1 MEVINNGYAS
11 KKRNEK
17 NKKMSADTKS
27 LPSTNIN
34 WYPGHMAKTRRLIK
48 ENINMVDIIY
58 EVVDARIPFSSKIKD
73 VDDLIKDKPK
83 IMIMTKTDLCDI
95 NKTSMCAKMYEKEGY
110 KVVMVDLINNKGLS
124 DIYSA
129 TSLLLKSLDD
139 KREAKGLKKRAYRAL
154 IIGIPNVGKSTLINR
169 LVGKKATITGDKP
182 GVTKKLSWIRINK
195 DLELLD
201 SPGILWPKIDDENQA
216 YNLAS
221 FSAIK
226 EEILPLG
233 KVACY
238 ILDTMDKKY
247 PDNLFNRYGNIN
259 YDNDD
264 VILAY
269 ETIGK
274 KRGCIVSG
282 GDIDYDK
289 VSSIIIKDLREGKL
303 GKVTFDEVN

>member
-1 MEVINNGYAS
+1 MDMYQ
-11 KKRNEK
+11 KREMRK
-17 NKKMSADTKS
+17 NKKMNEDTKS

-95 NKTSMCAKMYEKEGY
+95 NKTNICAKMYEKEGY
-110 KVVMVDLINNKGLS
+110 KVVMADLINNKGLS

-129 TSLLLKSLDD
+129 TSLLLKNLDD

-238 ILDTMDKKY
+238 ILDKMDKKY
-247 PDNLFNRYGNIN
+247 PDSLFKRYGNIN

-269 ETIGK
+269 EAIGK

-303 GKVTFDEVN
+303 GKVTFDEV